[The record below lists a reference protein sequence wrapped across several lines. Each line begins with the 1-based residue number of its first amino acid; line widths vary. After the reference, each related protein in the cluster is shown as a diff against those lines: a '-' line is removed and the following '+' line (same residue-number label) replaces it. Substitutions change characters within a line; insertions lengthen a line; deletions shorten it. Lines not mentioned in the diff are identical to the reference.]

1 MHTPNKARLLPS
13 VSLSGVSGAL
23 TVVVLSMGLAACS
36 TPKTTQEKTA
46 DWSNNRLYSEA
57 RDERSSGSYDRAIEL
72 YNVLEGRAAGT
83 TLAQQAQIEK
93 AYAQYS
99 NADYAAANA
108 TLDSFIRMN
117 PGSPGLDY
125 AYYLKGVNS
134 FKGNVGWL
142 SFLTKQDLAERDP
155 QAAKES
161 FDAFREVVT
170 RFPNSRYASDAR
182 RRMIYIANALS
193 ETELSIATYYY
204 KQGAYVAAINRAQ
217 SVINNFDATPSQEK
231 ALAILAQSYD
241 ALGLEQPRD
250 DALRVL
256 EANFPQSAYLKR
268 AYSGKA
274 KSWWQLW

>member
-1 MHTPNKARLLPS
+1 MHTPRGARL
-13 VSLSGVSGAL
+13 LSGVSGA
-23 TVVVLSMGLAACS
+23 VAVAVLAVGLAACS
-36 TPKTTQEKTA
+36 APKTAQEKTVN
-46 DWSNNRLYSEA
+46 WSNNRLYSEA
-57 RDERSSGSYDRAIEL
+57 RDERSSGSYDRAVEL

-93 AYAQYS
+93 AYAQYR
-99 NADYAAANA
+99 NADYVEANT
-108 TLDSFIRMN
+108 TLDNFIRMN
-117 PGSPGLDY
+117 PSSPALDY

-142 SFLTKQDLAERDP
+142 SFLTKQDLAERD
-155 QAAKES
+155 QHAAKES
-161 FDAFREVVT
+161 FEAFKQLVM

-193 ETELSIATYYY
+193 ESELAIATYYY

-217 SVINNFDATPSQEK
+217 SVINNFDATPSQEQ

-256 EANFPQSAYLKR
+256 EKNFPQSAYLKR
-268 AYSGKA
+268 RYTGKP